1 MPKKKYYTY
10 ISNLSSS
17 YNDINVGGPYIQN
30 DLRIHPHH
38 ANVLDLDFETGQLVE
53 TYNGNLGIVI
63 ERLSEYRDIK
73 SISPC
78 TVMYKVQVGSVVEYW
93 MSMSLRKIKK

>member
-1 MPKKKYYTY
+1 MSKKKYYTY

-38 ANVLDLDFETGQLVE
+38 ASVLDLDFEVGQLVE
-53 TYNGNLGIVI
+53 TYNGDLGVI
-63 ERLSEYRDIK
+63 IECLSGYPDIK
-73 SISPC
+73 SENSC
-78 TVMYKVQVGSVVEYW
+78 TAMYKVQVGSIAEYW
-93 MSMSLRKIKK
+93 MSMSLKKIKK